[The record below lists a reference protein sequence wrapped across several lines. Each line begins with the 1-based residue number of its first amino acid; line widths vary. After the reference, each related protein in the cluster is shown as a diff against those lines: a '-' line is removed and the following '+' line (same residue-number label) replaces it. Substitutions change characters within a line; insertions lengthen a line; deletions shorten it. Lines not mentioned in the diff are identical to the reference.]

1 MELPKRELAR
11 FMDIDE
17 NDEKAMEKA
26 LNELM

>member
-17 NDEKAMEKA
+17 NDKKAMEIA
-26 LNELM
+26 VNELM